1 MALRRRATRTW
12 RCEEGERES
21 FALGPLRRP
30 VDRPPCSL
38 DGRCPGAP
46 PRSPAAGTPR
56 RGRAGCRGAAAQR
69 GVVRAALNAFERGFD
84 HPWVRP
90 CSLPYGTS
98 GSSPWMA
105 QPRRYPAGPAAE
117 NARNAE
123 PGIMQ
128 NMHSVH
134 PALEAAPLMSAR
146 SRRSGR
152 ATIACCVTEV
162 VRPAHTRTSARDAW
176 SVIARPP
183 ANWPMRQASGCSSD
197 ACAHRLAVG
206 LGILEPVDEF
216 GREPGRI
223 LLVGEVPQTVEKSP
237 PVRCLDV
244 FAGTRRTPGADR
256 RIE

>member
-1 MALRRRATRTW
+1 MRAVARTGPEGIRAGTALGTLVTAADPPPRPPANP
-12 RCEEGERES
+12 EGAGVPEPVERE
-21 FALGPLRRP
+21 R
-30 VDRPPCSL
+30 C
-38 DGRCPGAP
+38 GR
-46 PRSPAAGTPR
+46 
-56 RGRAGCRGAAAQR
+56 
-69 GVVRAALNAFERGFD
+69 
-84 HPWVRP
+84 
-90 CSLPYGTS
+90 TS
-98 GSSPWMA
+98 VARMA
-105 QPRRYPAGPAAE
+105 QPRRDPAGPAAE
-117 NARNAE
+117 DARNAE

-146 SRRSGR
+146 SRRGGR

-176 SVIARPP
+176 SVTAHPP

-197 ACAHRLAVG
+197 MCACRLAIG
-206 LGILEPVDEF
+206 LGILEPADEF
-216 GREPGRI
+216 GRESGRI

-244 FAGTRRTPGADR
+244 FAGPRRAPGTDR